1 MRRGTLGVQIGSRH
15 TLKDWNLGWTAVSIG
30 FPEAKT
36 YEQDI
41 PGADGALDLTEAMTL
56 GDVKYKKRPLSMEFE
71 VEDKDFYKW
80 SVVISR
86 IANYLAGQRMKII
99 FDNDPY
105 FYYLGRLAID
115 VEKTEKS
122 ESKLVLSGEVEPY
135 KYERYSSLEEWVW
148 DDFNFE
154 MGIIREYKDIKINGS
169 YKLLIPGLRKRI
181 VPVIECSRSMQVRNM
196 GKIYN
201 LSAGKNKV
209 FDIWLG
215 EGTNT
220 LEFIG
225 TGTVS
230 VEYRGGSL

>member
-1 MRRGTLGVQIGSRH
+1 MRRGTLGIQIGNRH
-15 TLKDWNLGWTAVSIG
+15 TLKDWALGWTAVSIG

-41 PGADGALDLTEAMTL
+41 PGADGELDLTEAMTA

-71 VEDKDFYKW
+71 VEDKDFYSW
-80 SVVISR
+80 SVLISE
-86 IANYLAGQRMKII
+86 IANYLAGQKRKII

-105 FYYLGRLAID
+105 FYYLGRLSID

-135 KYERYSSLEEWVW
+135 KYERYSSLEEWIW

-154 MGIIREYKDIKINGS
+154 MGIIREYRNIKVNGS
-169 YKLLIPGLRKRI
+169 YRLLIPGLRKRI
-181 VPVIECSRSMQVRNM
+181 VPVIECSRSMKVSSM
-196 GKIYN
+196 GKTYDLCI
-201 LSAGKNKV
+201 GKNKV

-215 EGTNT
+215 EGMNI

-225 TGTVS
+225 TGTIS

>member
-1 MRRGTLGVQIGSRH
+1 MERGTLGIQIGDKH
-15 TLKDWNLGWTAVSIG
+15 TLRDWNLGWTAVNIG

-41 PGADGALDLTEAMTL
+41 PGADGALDLTEAMTS
-56 GDVKYKKRPLSMEFE
+56 GDVKYKKRSLSMEFE
-71 VEDKDFYKW
+71 VEDKDFYNW
-80 SVVISR
+80 SVLISE

-105 FYYLGRLAID
+105 FYYLGRLSID
-115 VEKTEKS
+115 TEKTEKS
-122 ESKLVLSGEVEPY
+122 ESKLVISGDVDPY
-135 KYERYSSLEEWVW
+135 KYELYSSLEDWVW
-148 DDFNFE
+148 DTFNFE
-154 MGIIREYKDIKINGS
+154 MGIIREYRDIKVEGL

-181 VPVIECSRSMQVRNM
+181 VPIIECTESMQVYSQGNVYPLKKGRN
-196 GKIYN
+196 KI
-201 LSAGKNKV
+201 

-215 EGTNT
+215 AGENV
-220 LEFIG
+220 LIFVG